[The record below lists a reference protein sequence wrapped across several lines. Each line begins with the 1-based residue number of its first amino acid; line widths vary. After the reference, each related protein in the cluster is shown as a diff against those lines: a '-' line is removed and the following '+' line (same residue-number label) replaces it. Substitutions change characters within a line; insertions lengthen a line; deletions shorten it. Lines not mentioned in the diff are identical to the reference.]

1 MPPVVA
7 PPPYA
12 WVPDLQ
18 GWITLGNVILLVC
31 LLVLYVK
38 NYEQIK
44 SKFALG
50 LIAFVILLLVQ
61 AVTSHP
67 FVHLLWGFRSLEALG
82 LLRIVSEWFEFA
94 ALAILLYISLK
105 PD

>member
-1 MPPVVA
+1 MPPVVM
-7 PPPYA
+7 PPPELWLTHFQA
-12 WVPDLQ
+12 L
-18 GWITLGNVILLVC
+18 ITLGNVILLLC

-50 LIAFVILLLVQ
+50 LIAFAILLLVQ

-67 FVHLLWGFRSLEALG
+67 FIHLVWGFHRLDAVG
-82 LLRIVSEWFEFA
+82 LLKPVSEWFEFA
-94 ALAILLYISLK
+94 ALAILLYISLR
-105 PD
+105 PE

>member
-1 MPPVVA
+1 MPPVVM
-7 PPPYA
+7 PPPELWLTHFQA
-12 WVPDLQ
+12 V
-18 GWITLGNVILLVC
+18 ITLGNVILLLC

-61 AVTSHP
+61 AFISNP
-67 FVHLLWGFRSLEALG
+67 FVQVMWGFRHINALG
-82 LLRIVSEWFEFA
+82 LFMFLPSLFEFV
-94 ALAILLYISLK
+94 ALGILLYISLK
-105 PD
+105 PE

>member
-1 MPPVVA
+1 MPPVVM

-12 WVPDLQ
+12 WVPDPQ
-18 GWITLGNVILLVC
+18 GWITLGNVILLLC
-31 LLVLYVK
+31 LLVLYIK

-67 FVHLLWGFRSLEALG
+67 FVHLLWGFRRLEALG
-82 LLRIVSEWFEFA
+82 LLNVVSTWFEFA

-105 PD
+105 PE

>member
-1 MPPVVA
+1 MPPVA
-7 PPPYA
+7 MPPSDIWLTNLHA
-12 WVPDLQ
+12 L
-18 GWITLGNVILLVC
+18 ITLGNVVLLLC
-31 LLVLYVK
+31 LLGLYVK

-61 AVTSHP
+61 AFMSHP
-67 FVHLLWGFRSLEALG
+67 FVHLLWGFQLLYALG
-82 LLRIVSEWFEFA
+82 LLRIVAEWFEFA

-105 PD
+105 PE

>member
-1 MPPVVA
+1 MPPLPM
-7 PPPYA
+7 PPPETWLTNFHA
-12 WVPDLQ
+12 L
-18 GWITLGNVILLVC
+18 ITLGNVILLLC
-31 LLVLYVK
+31 LLALYIK

-61 AVTSHP
+61 AVTSNP
-67 FVHLLWGFRSLEALG
+67 FIHLVWGFQRLNALG
-82 LLRIVSEWFEFA
+82 LLKIVSEWFEFA

-105 PD
+105 PE

>member
-1 MPPVVA
+1 MPGPQ
-7 PPPYA
+7 PLPSM
-12 WVPDLQ
+12 WLINLQ
-18 GWITLGNVILLVC
+18 ALITLGNVILLLC
-31 LLVLYVK
+31 LLFIYAK

-50 LIAFVILLLVQ
+50 LIAFVILLIVQ
-61 AVTSHP
+61 AFISNP
-67 FVHLLWGFRSLEALG
+67 FVAFLWGFRHLDALG

-105 PD
+105 PE